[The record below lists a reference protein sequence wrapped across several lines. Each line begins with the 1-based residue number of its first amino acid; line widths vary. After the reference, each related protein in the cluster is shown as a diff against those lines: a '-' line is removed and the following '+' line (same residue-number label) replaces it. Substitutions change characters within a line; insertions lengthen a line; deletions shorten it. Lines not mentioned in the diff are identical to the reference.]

1 MTATIKSRTV
11 GTSDLVVSRLG
22 LGTLGW
28 GRDVQPPVA
37 RALLRTFTEA
47 GGTLI
52 DTAPAY
58 GDGLAER
65 LLGTLLRHDVARD
78 DVIIAT
84 KAGFSTGD
92 GAPVIDT
99 SKHALLDD
107 LAGSLQRLG
116 TDHVDLWQ
124 VHAWGD
130 EPLDDTLAALDHAV
144 ASGMAHYVG
153 VCNYLGWQTGT
164 AAAWQEATGHGTA
177 LVSGQNEYSLLTR
190 RAEVEILP
198 ALAWHGMG
206 FFPWS
211 PLGRGVLTG
220 KYRGGIPDDSR
231 GASED
236 LGWFVEPYLEDR
248 FRAIVDA
255 VTRAGDGLGLS
266 AAQVALLWVR
276 DAPGV
281 TAPLLGARTP
291 EQLAELLAI
300 ENAELPRQI
309 VDALDDITGGPNAM
323 R

>member
-124 VHAWGD
+124 VHA
-130 EPLDDTLAALDHAV
+130 
-144 ASGMAHYVG
+144 
-153 VCNYLGWQTGT
+153 
-164 AAAWQEATGHGTA
+164 
-177 LVSGQNEYSLLTR
+177 
-190 RAEVEILP
+190 
-198 ALAWHGMG
+198 
-206 FFPWS
+206 
-211 PLGRGVLTG
+211 
-220 KYRGGIPDDSR
+220 
-231 GASED
+231 
-236 LGWFVEPYLEDR
+236 
-248 FRAIVDA
+248 
-255 VTRAGDGLGLS
+255 
-266 AAQVALLWVR
+266 
-276 DAPGV
+276 
-281 TAPLLGARTP
+281 
-291 EQLAELLAI
+291 
-300 ENAELPRQI
+300 
-309 VDALDDITGGPNAM
+309 
-323 R
+323 

>member
-1 MTATIKSRTV
+1 VTATIKSRTV